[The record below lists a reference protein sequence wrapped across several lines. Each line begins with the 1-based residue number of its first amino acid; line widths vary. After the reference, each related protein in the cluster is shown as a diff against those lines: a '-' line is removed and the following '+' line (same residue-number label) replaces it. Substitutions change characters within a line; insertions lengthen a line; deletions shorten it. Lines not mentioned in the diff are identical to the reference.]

1 MNKGPALLLLV
12 CLAAAHPGLADD
24 KNASAPLPTMSNT
37 VPVGAP
43 TALFVGELPCAD
55 CAGIETYLTLDQD
68 GTAILTSRYL
78 SDEPNMFTERGTWS
92 VKDNLVNVALAD
104 DTRTFQP
111 LSNDAL
117 MMVGPDGEAS
127 AALADAY
134 TLKRATPLTAKSF
147 AGVYHLADSDS
158 GGTYPQTLT
167 ITAGS
172 DGTARVS
179 VGGRDC
185 EFQGEGNVINDY
197 IELPFKTGGPKQAA
211 VMIIRQ
217 TKNRDAVDLFTS
229 DHDERYT
236 LNYFCRGG
244 ATLAGEYVTKPAPDT
259 K

>member
-24 KNASAPLPTMSNT
+24 KNAATTPSATSDT
-37 VPVGAP
+37 VPVCAP
-43 TALFVGELPCAD
+43 TALFMGELPCAD

-68 GTAILTSRYL
+68 GTAVLTSRYL

-104 DTRTFQP
+104 DTRTFKP

-117 MMVGPDGEAS
+117 MMVGPGGEAS

-134 TLKRATPLTAKSF
+134 TLKRATPLTATSF
-147 AGVYHLADSDS
+147 TGVYHLVDPDS
-158 GGTYPQTLT
+158 GGAYPQTLT
-167 ITAGS
+167 ITTG
-172 DGTARVS
+172 DGGTAQVS
-179 VGGRDC
+179 VGGKDC
-185 EFQGEGNVINDY
+185 EFQGEGSVVNDH
-197 IELPFKTGGPKQAA
+197 IELPFKTGGPNQAA

-217 TKNRDAVDLFTS
+217 IKDRDAVDLFTS
-229 DHDERYT
+229 DHDERYA

-244 ATLAGEYVTKPAPDT
+244 ATLAGEYVTKPAPDA